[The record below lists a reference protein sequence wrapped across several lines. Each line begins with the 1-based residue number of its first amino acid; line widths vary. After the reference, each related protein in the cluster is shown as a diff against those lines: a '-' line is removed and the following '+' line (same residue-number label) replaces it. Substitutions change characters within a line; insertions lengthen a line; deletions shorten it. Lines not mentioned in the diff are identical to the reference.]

1 MKYFKPELLAEC
13 RSSNPDIAETAASK
27 WQKNAEAYRK
37 HLQAIRDRLPSSV
50 RSLMRSVTLHDA
62 SLLTSNRSEKSGRIR
77 FYLSFQLAGKD
88 DPAGV
93 QLCYDRVKSVKA
105 LDHEPNAVR
114 GTTLFAL

>member
-1 MKYFKPELLAEC
+1 M
-13 RSSNPDIAETAASK
+13 
-27 WQKNAEAYRK
+27 
-37 HLQAIRDRLPSSV
+37 
-50 RSLMRSVTLHDA
+50 
-62 SLLTSNRSEKSGRIR
+62 LTSNRSEKSGRIR

-114 GTTLFAL
+114 GTTLFALYDEFDVLADNTLTHSILMTEGVELRVRFAKLTVVYFNRVVAAGRRQQDIKEELVDMTAS